1 MLAFKKKW
9 LQYLIPK
16 TQVFF
21 SIFFD
26 AQKYDWVMCVVV
38 LLKSINFFKM
48 IQILKKKI
56 NRVMCL

>member
-21 SIFFD
+21 FIFFD

-38 LLKSINFFKM
+38 LLKSINFFLNDSNFEEK
-48 IQILKKKI
+48 
-56 NRVMCL
+56 N